1 MNEVRNPNKANV
13 GVPPSSKIYKILQCL
28 IHYQI
33 KIMFKRRNKVKNNK
47 FCYASILF
55 MLGFML
61 TPYPAQA
68 TIFKCV
74 NQQDSVYYND
84 KPCPKKDKETQLKAI
99 KDPKNGYIRKP
110 NMEQKKEVLAAK
122 GIVVGK
128 DLTQGTDAKDKENK
142 RKKEN
147 LVEDNANKKT
157 LNSTNKNSVRAS
169 PTPPASFTM
178 GSQTKIPTIEE
189 ELRGSLG
196 SISPNSSKNQQH
208 LTNIVE

>member
-1 MNEVRNPNKANV
+1 
-13 GVPPSSKIYKILQCL
+13 
-28 IHYQI
+28 
-33 KIMFKRRNKVKNNK
+33 
-47 FCYASILF
+47 

-74 NQQDSVYYND
+74 NQQGSVYYND
-84 KPCPKKDKETQLKAI
+84 KPCPKKDKETELKAI
-99 KDPKNGYIRKP
+99 KDPKNGYIPKL
-110 NMEQKKEVLAAK
+110 NMEKKKEVLAVK

-128 DLTQGTDAKDKENK
+128 DSTKGIDSKGKENK
-142 RKKEN
+142 SKKES

-157 LNSTNKNSVRAS
+157 PNSTNKNSVRAS

-189 ELRGSLG
+189 ELRDSLD
-196 SISPNSSKNQQH
+196 SLSPNSVKNQQY